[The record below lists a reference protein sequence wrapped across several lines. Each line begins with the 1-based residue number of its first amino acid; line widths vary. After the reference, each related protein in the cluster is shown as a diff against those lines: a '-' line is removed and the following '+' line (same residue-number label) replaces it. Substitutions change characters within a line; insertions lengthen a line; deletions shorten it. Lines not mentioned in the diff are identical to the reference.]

1 VQSVADARAAR
12 RRLSLALVATAL
24 VALLEFWG
32 GVVSRSL
39 ALTGDATHVCMDVVA
54 LALALV
60 AVVGASRPADPRRT
74 FGYGRIEVLG
84 ALVNGTILLVATVGI
99 VYFAVR
105 RFAAPVEP
113 HAGLMTLV
121 AAIGLI
127 VNTGVGLSLRAQS
140 KRDMNVRA
148 ALFHVFGD
156 AIGALAVIAGGVAIG
171 LTHLAWIDP
180 LLSLFV
186 ATIIVVGVVRLL
198 RDATNVLLESVPTD
212 VDSADLTKHIEKI
225 AGVTGV
231 HDLHVW
237 SIGSGSHALSAHVA
251 LDDRR
256 LSEATNVLREID
268 DCART
273 HFGITHVTIQFECE
287 RCPVVVKH

>member
-1 VQSVADARAAR
+1 MGATSVA
-12 RRLSLALVATAL
+12 RRLRFALLATAL

-32 GVVSRSL
+32 GAVSRSL
-39 ALTGDATHVCMDVVA
+39 ALTGDAVHVCMDVVA
-54 LALALV
+54 LALALL
-60 AVVGASRPADPRRT
+60 ASVNAARPADPRRT

-84 ALVNGTILLVATVGI
+84 ALVNGTILLVATLGI

-113 HAGLMTLV
+113 HAGVMTMV
-121 AAIGLI
+121 AAVGLA
-127 VNTGVGLSLRAQS
+127 VNAGVGLSLRAPG

-156 AIGALAVIAGGVAIG
+156 ALGAMAVIAGGITIA

-180 LLSLFV
+180 CLSLFV
-186 ATIIVVGVVRLL
+186 AAIIVVGVVRLM
-198 RDATNVLLESVPTD
+198 RDATEVLLESVPGD
-212 VDSADLTKHIEKI
+212 VNSADLVEHLEKI
-225 AGVTGV
+225 GGVTGV

-237 SIGSGSHALSAHVA
+237 SIGSGSHALSAHVL

-256 LSEATNVLREID
+256 LSEATEVLREID
-268 DCART
+268 DCARE

-287 RCPVVVKH
+287 TCPVVVRH

>member
-1 VQSVADARAAR
+1 MAVR
-12 RRLSLALVATAL
+12 RRLTLALIATAL
-24 VALLEFWG
+24 VALFEFWG
-32 GVVSRSL
+32 GTVSRSL

-60 AVVGASRPADPRRT
+60 AVIGASRPADPRRT

-84 ALVNGTILLVATVGI
+84 ALLNGTILLVATVGI
-99 VYFAVR
+99 VYFAAR

-121 AAIGLI
+121 AAVGLI
-127 VNTGVGLSLRAQS
+127 VNAGVGLLLRAPGKS
-140 KRDMNVRA
+140 DLNVRA

-156 AIGALAVIAGGVAIG
+156 ALGALAVIAGGIAIG

-180 LLSLFV
+180 MLSLFV
-186 ATIIVVGVVRLL
+186 AAIIVVGVIRLL
-198 RDATNVLLESVPTD
+198 RDATNVLLESVPGD
-212 VDSADLTKHIEKI
+212 VDSTALTSHIERI

-256 LSEATNVLREID
+256 LSEATDVLREID
-268 DCART
+268 DCLRT
-273 HFGITHVTIQFECE
+273 HFGIAHVTIQFECE
-287 RCPVVVKH
+287 SCPSRGEALEG